1 MVIID
6 PYRGGEDTGFID
18 NDIIEKDFNL
28 LISEYIFNRLKEL
41 GVETILTR
49 NIDKSLSI
57 DDRADIIKNAYND
70 NSNVIAISNRL
81 NYGDENGVE
90 IIYSLRNSNALS
102 NRFEDA
108 FKERNIKVNK
118 VFQKRDEND
127 TSKDYD
133 DLLKKTDSVQT
144 IIINYGYIND
154 EEDSYNIKNNYKK
167 YGESIVKAIASLY
180 NIPYIYNN
188 ENEYIVKKGDT
199 LYSIAKRFGLT
210 VDELKKNNNL
220 NSNIININDVLD
232 VSNKSINGYDY
243 IVKKGDTLY
252 SIAKSNNTTVDN
264 IKKINNLNSNL
275 LSIGQLL
282 IIPNN
287 QKIYIVKK
295 GDTLYSIAKNNNT
308 TVDDIKRKNNLNS
321 NLLSIGQKI
330 VL

>member
-57 DDRADIIKNAYND
+57 DDRADIIKNSYGN

-154 EEDSYNIKNNYKK
+154 EEDSYNIRNNYKK

-210 VDELKKNNNL
+210 LSPFF
-220 NSNIININDVLD
+220 NSIIKFILVL
-232 VSNKSINGYDY
+232 
-243 IVKKGDTLY
+243 
-252 SIAKSNNTTVDN
+252 
-264 IKKINNLNSNL
+264 
-275 LSIGQLL
+275 
-282 IIPNN
+282 
-287 QKIYIVKK
+287 
-295 GDTLYSIAKNNNT
+295 
-308 TVDDIKRKNNLNS
+308 
-321 NLLSIGQKI
+321 
-330 VL
+330 